1 MAERREGAN
10 LSRVRSATKPRRWR
24 RGASLCDGTL
34 ASRRS
39 TVATGQRKYSRMLR
53 LFADGRRCSLVTE
66 KSLHRGDFGPGA
78 ALPSPALP
86 PENAFS
92 ELLAAQVIVP
102 GGRGPEPPGARGYE
116 PPPQDATPRSASRTV
131 SRNARHPSEDGIIY
145 HPRTRMSIL
154 TIGLAKK

>member
-1 MAERREGAN
+1 MENYRGSYDIPMDCSYPRNSTGLHWAPEIAPPWRFSAGGRASVSGIASGECVQRAP
-10 LSRVRSATKPRRWR
+10 RS
-24 RGASLCDGTL
+24 
-34 ASRRS
+34 
-39 TVATGQRKYSRMLR
+39 
-53 LFADGRRCSLVTE
+53 
-66 KSLHRGDFGPGA
+66 
-78 ALPSPALP
+78 
-86 PENAFS
+86 
-92 ELLAAQVIVP
+92 QVIVP